1 MKNVILAS
9 ALAAAGLLV
18 GSAGGR
24 PLYHKREL
32 VTKVVY
38 VTEVVAEVVIYV
50 DEGGAA
56 FSTST
61 SVMVP
66 AMAMSS
72 VLSSST
78 SQAALPKTT
87 SSSIAS
93 IVFTTASP
101 TPAVAPESSS
111 AAPVTT
117 EALEPAAQFSS
128 VAESPSSSIEPSPP
142 PVEPSLPL
150 AEPSAPPVAPHSP
163 PSPPSLPP
171 AESHPPPAEPY
182 LPPAAL
188 PSPPVEQYLP
198 PAAPPSP
205 TAVPPS
211 PPPSAAPA
219 PSDNLSESSLPMG
232 ITWDVYTGA
241 SECKSE
247 AEIASEF
254 SRMKDFKV
262 IRLYGMDCNQ
272 ISLGIQ
278 NALKNGQKLMGGA
291 YLDAGG
297 SGEDVSKVIQ
307 TYKNAIDQH
316 AGGNWDVIQLF
327 TVENERVNEGRMTA
341 AQVVDAIGRARTQL
355 RQLGY
360 NGPVGAVET
369 APATINNPSICE
381 ASDVVMV
388 NIHAFFDKHTQAP
401 DAGPFVKSQVE
412 LVQSACNNKRVVVT
426 ESGWPRQGSPNG
438 EAIPSAENQRIALQS
453 IRESFSGD
461 MFLFSAFDSSWKVNT
476 ASTFNAERFW
486 GVIQ

>member
-1 MKNVILAS
+1 MKTAVLAS

-18 GSAGGR
+18 GSASGR

-32 VTKVVY
+32 VTKVLY

-61 SVMVP
+61 SVKVP
-66 AMAMSS
+66 VMAMSS

-78 SQAALPKTT
+78 SQTALPKTT
-87 SSSIAS
+87 PSSISSVVSTSAS
-93 IVFTTASP
+93 L

-117 EALEPAAQFSS
+117 EALEPAAQSS
-128 VAESPSSSIEPSPP
+128 PVSESPSSL
-142 PVEPSLPL
+142 VEPSSPL
-150 AEPSAPPVAPHSP
+150 SR
-163 PSPPSLPP
+163 
-171 AESHPPPAEPY
+171 PPPAEPY
-182 LPPAAL
+182 LPPAAA
-188 PSPPVEQYLP
+188 PSPPAEQFLP
-198 PAAPPSP
+198 PADP
-205 TAVPPS
+205 TS
-211 PPPSAAPA
+211 PPAAAPA
-219 PSDNLSESSLPMG
+219 PTDNVSAGSLPMG
-232 ITWDVYTGA
+232 ITWDVYTGS

-254 SRMKDFKV
+254 SRMKDFKA

-278 NALKNGQKLMGGA
+278 NALKHGQKLMGGA
-291 YLDAGG
+291 YMDAGG
-297 SGEDVSKVIQ
+297 SGEDVSEVIQ
-307 TYKNAIDQH
+307 AYKDAIDQH

-388 NIHAFFDKHTQAP
+388 NIHAFFDKHTHAV

-438 EAIPSAENQRIALQS
+438 EAIPSVENQRVALQS

>member
-1 MKNVILAS
+1 MSLD
-9 ALAAAGLLV
+9 
-18 GSAGGR
+18 
-24 PLYHKREL
+24 HKREL

-61 SVMVP
+61 SVKVP
-66 AMAMSS
+66 VMAMSS

-87 SSSIAS
+87 PSSIAS
-93 IVFTTASP
+93 VISIPASL

-117 EALEPAAQFSS
+117 EALEPAAQSSS
-128 VAESPSSSIEPSPP
+128 VAESPSSPVEPSSPPVEPSSP
-142 PVEPSLPL
+142 PVEPSLP
-150 AEPSAPPVAPHSP
+150 PVEP
-163 PSPPSLPP
+163 PSPP
-171 AESHPPPAEPY
+171 
-182 LPPAAL
+182 AAP
-188 PSPPVEQYLP
+188 PSPPVEPPSPPAPSSLLPAEQYLP

-205 TAVPPS
+205 PAAPP
-211 PPPSAAPA
+211 PPPSSPASPA
-219 PSDNLSESSLPMG
+219 PTENLSAGSLPMG
-232 ITWDVYTGA
+232 ITWDVYTGS

-254 SRMKDFKV
+254 SRMRDFKM

-297 SGEDVSKVIQ
+297 SGEDVSEVIKA
-307 TYKNAIDQH
+307 YKTAIDQH

-381 ASDVVMV
+381 ASDVAMV
-388 NIHAFFDKHTQAP
+388 NIHAFFDQHTHAA

-412 LVQSACNNKRVVVT
+412 RVQSACNNKRVVVT

-438 EAIPSAENQRIALQS
+438 EAIPSPENQRIALQS
-453 IRESFSGD
+453 IRASFSGD

-486 GVIQ
+486 GVIG

>member
-142 PVEPSLPL
+142 P
-150 AEPSAPPVAPHSP
+150 
-163 PSPPSLPP
+163 
-171 AESHPPPAEPY
+171 
-182 LPPAAL
+182 
-188 PSPPVEQYLP
+188 YLP

>member
-142 PVEPSLPL
+142 P
-150 AEPSAPPVAPHSP
+150 
-163 PSPPSLPP
+163 
-171 AESHPPPAEPY
+171 SHPPPAEPY